1 MMFDTEIDKTAYLGF
16 PPYEQE
22 DAEAPYVVDIC
33 LPEKKDLEKFVE
45 LIDGMD
51 SLLEPGKRSIKS
63 YWYPKLEFGARA
75 GGGYYIWVEDE
86 S

>member
-1 MMFDTEIDKTAYLGF
+1 MMFDTEIDKTGYIGF

-22 DAEAPYVVDIC
+22 DAEAPYVVDMC

-51 SLLEPGKRSIKS
+51 SLLEPGKDLSNLTGIQN
-63 YWYPKLEFGARA
+63 WNLVPVLA
-75 GGGYYIWVEDE
+75 GVTTYG
-86 S
+86 

>member
-1 MMFDTEIDKTAYLGF
+1 M
-16 PPYEQE
+16 
-22 DAEAPYVVDIC
+22 C